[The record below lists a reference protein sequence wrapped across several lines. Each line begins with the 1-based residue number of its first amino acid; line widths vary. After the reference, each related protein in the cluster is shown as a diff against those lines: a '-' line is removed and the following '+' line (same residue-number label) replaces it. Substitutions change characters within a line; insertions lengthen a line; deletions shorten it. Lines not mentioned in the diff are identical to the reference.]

1 MGNKS
6 DIADV
11 GARMKDADL
20 QDNVNRITLIM
31 KDQLTT

>member
-20 QDNVNRITLIM
+20 QDNDIIIM
-31 KDQLTT
+31 KD